1 MPFCKYTAWEVNI
14 VSAKAY
20 EALSKSNELTPVSE
34 AAQSP
39 EQRNDD
45 EKERKKRIR
54 GTLIK
59 FGSLAVFAFIVW
71 VFATISW
78 FTMNTQVES
87 GGMSLKTQGLLFTIQ
102 PVPSPYVVGIYDD
115 STKTGTYVRNTLLSG
130 ASKNSSVLTWTITN
144 DTATTNPD
152 TNKTTINKGK
162 NIGNGPAA
170 GYEGGISPGSSGEL
184 QFKFIPSRSVDAE
197 LTFYLYAY
205 SVDYDEQGDED
216 KSTIALIGEN
226 ATTDRQL
233 AKNLLNGHILLFE
246 DYDSTTGRYSGLI
259 STDDFQR
266 IMSETYTQETTESVY
281 WVWAE
286 TLAELVLDDT
296 NNAHKKNLRG
306 KKSLCANQSDII
318 KLLKNNPSWF
328 FLDPETPNRTWT
340 EFTSTTADATVVSTI
355 NSNYSLYSAYY
366 NEADQCIGTN
376 VAYLLLDMTAD
387 GIATPTP

>member
-1 MPFCKYTAWEVNI
+1 MNDNK
-14 VSAKAY
+14 
-20 EALSKSNELTPVSE
+20 SKFPIGEL
-34 AAQSP
+34 AQSVSSSSP
-39 EQRNDD
+39 KVD
-45 EKERKKRIR
+45 ELAEKKKNQKKSLIKM
-54 GTLIK
+54 GAMGILTLILLI
-59 FGSLAVFAFIVW
+59 FSSL
-71 VFATISW
+71 SW

-87 GGMSLKTQGLLFTIQ
+87 GGMSIKTQGLLFTIQ

-115 STKTGTYVRNTLLSG
+115 DTKSRTYVRNTLLSG
-130 ASKNSSVLTWTITN
+130 ASKDSSVLTWTITN
-144 DTATTNPD
+144 DTAVTD
-152 TNKTTINKGK
+152 TETKKTTVNKGK
-162 NIGNGPAA
+162 NIGNGPAT

-205 SVDYDEQGDED
+205 SVDYDDQGDEN
-216 KSTIALIGEN
+216 KSTIALIGED
-226 ATTDRQL
+226 ATADRQL
-233 AKNLLNGHILLFE
+233 AKNLINGHILLFE
-246 DYDSTTGRYSGLI
+246 NYDSNTGKYSGLI

-296 NNAHKKNLRG
+296 NNTHKKNLRG
-306 KKSLCANQSDII
+306 KKSLCADQSDII
-318 KLLKNNPSWF
+318 KLLKSKPEWF

-376 VAYLLLDMTAD
+376 VAYLLLDMAAEGT
-387 GIATPTP
+387 ATPTP

>member
-1 MPFCKYTAWEVNI
+1 MKENDLRYNI
-14 VSAKAY
+14 GELASASPS
-20 EALSKSNELTPVSE
+20 SKI
-34 AAQSP
+34 
-39 EQRNDD
+39 DD
-45 EKERKKRIR
+45 ELAEKKRIQR
-54 GTLIK
+54 NALVKMGTMGILTLLLLI
-59 FGSLAVFAFIVW
+59 FSSL
-71 VFATISW
+71 SW
-78 FTMNTQVES
+78 FTMNREVES
-87 GGMSLKTQGLLFTIQ
+87 GGMGIKTQGLLFTIQ

-130 ASKNSSVLTWTITN
+130 ASKDSSVLTWTITN
-144 DTATTNPD
+144 DTAVTDPE

-162 NIGNGPAA
+162 NIGNGPVT

-184 QFKFIPSRSVDAE
+184 QFKFIPNRSVDAE

-205 SVDYDEQGDED
+205 SVDYDDQGDED
-216 KSTIALIGEN
+216 KSTIALIGDN
-226 ATTDRQL
+226 ATADRQL

-246 DYDSTTGRYSGLI
+246 DYDSTTGQYSGLI

-306 KKSLCANQSDII
+306 KKSLCADQSDIV
-318 KLLKNNPSWF
+318 KLLKNNPTWF
-328 FLDPETPNRTWT
+328 LLDPETPNRTWT
-340 EFTSTTADATVVSTI
+340 EFTSTTDDATVVSTI
-355 NSNYSLYSAYY
+355 NSNYALYSAYY

-376 VAYLLLDMTAD
+376 VAYLLLDMAAD
-387 GIATPTP
+387 GTATPTP

>member
-1 MPFCKYTAWEVNI
+1 MNDNKTKFPI
-14 VSAKAY
+14 G
-20 EALSKSNELTPVSE
+20 EL
-34 AAQSP
+34 AQSASSSSP
-39 EQRNDD
+39 KVD
-45 EKERKKRIR
+45 ELAEKKKNQKKSLIKM
-54 GTLIK
+54 GAMGILTLILLI
-59 FGSLAVFAFIVW
+59 FSSL
-71 VFATISW
+71 SW

-87 GGMSLKTQGLLFTIQ
+87 GGMSIKSQGLLYTIE

-115 STKTGTYVRNTLLSG
+115 DTKSGTFVRNTLLSG
-130 ASKNSSVLTWTITN
+130 ASKDSSVLTWTITN
-144 DTATTNPD
+144 DTVTTDPE
-152 TNKTTINKGK
+152 TNKATVNKGK
-162 NIGNGPAA
+162 NIGNGPAT

-205 SVDYDEQGDED
+205 SVDYDDQGNED

-226 ATTDRQL
+226 STMDRQL

-246 DYDSTTGRYSGLI
+246 NYDSNTGKYSDLI
-259 STDDFQR
+259 SADDFQR
-266 IMSETYTQETTESVY
+266 VMSETYTQETTERVY

-306 KKSLCANQSDII
+306 KKSLCADQSDIV
-318 KLLKNNPSWF
+318 KLLKNNPAWF
-328 FLDPETPNRTWT
+328 LLDPETPNRTWT

>member
-1 MPFCKYTAWEVNI
+1 MKENDLRYNI
-14 VSAKAY
+14 GELASASPS
-20 EALSKSNELTPVSE
+20 SKI
-34 AAQSP
+34 
-39 EQRNDD
+39 DD
-45 EKERKKRIR
+45 ELAEKKRIQR
-54 GTLIK
+54 NALVKMGTMGILTLLLLI
-59 FGSLAVFAFIVW
+59 FSSL
-71 VFATISW
+71 SW
-78 FTMNTQVES
+78 FTMNREVES
-87 GGMSLKTQGLLFTIQ
+87 GGMGIKTQGLLFTIQ

-130 ASKNSSVLTWTITN
+130 ASKDSSVLTWTITN
-144 DTATTNPD
+144 DTAVTDPE

-162 NIGNGPAA
+162 NIGNGPAT

-184 QFKFIPSRSVDAE
+184 QFKFIPNRSVDAE

-205 SVDYDEQGDED
+205 SVDYDDQGDED
-216 KSTIALIGEN
+216 KSTIALIGDN
-226 ATTDRQL
+226 ATADRQL

-246 DYDSTTGRYSGLI
+246 DYDSTTGQYSGLI

-306 KKSLCANQSDII
+306 KKSLCADQSDIV
-318 KLLKNNPSWF
+318 KLLKNNPTWF
-328 FLDPETPNRTWT
+328 LLDPETPNRTWT
-340 EFTSTTADATVVSTI
+340 EFTSTTDDATVVSTI
-355 NSNYSLYSAYY
+355 NSNYALYSAYY

-376 VAYLLLDMTAD
+376 VAYLLLDMAAD
-387 GIATPTP
+387 GTATPTP

>member
-1 MPFCKYTAWEVNI
+1 MNDNK
-14 VSAKAY
+14 
-20 EALSKSNELTPVSE
+20 SKFPIGEL
-34 AAQSP
+34 AQSASSSSP
-39 EQRNDD
+39 KVD
-45 EKERKKRIR
+45 ELAEKKKNQKKSLIKI
-54 GTLIK
+54 GAMGILTLILLI
-59 FGSLAVFAFIVW
+59 FSSL
-71 VFATISW
+71 SW

-87 GGMSLKTQGLLFTIQ
+87 EGMSIKSQGLLYTIE

-115 STKTGTYVRNTLLSG
+115 DTKSGTFVRNTLLSG
-130 ASKNSSVLTWTITN
+130 ASKDSSVLTWTITN
-144 DTATTNPD
+144 DTVTTDPE
-152 TNKTTINKGK
+152 TNKATVNKGK
-162 NIGNGPAA
+162 NIGNGPAT

-184 QFKFIPSRSVDAE
+184 QFKFIPSRSVDTE

-205 SVDYDEQGDED
+205 SVDYDDQGDED

-226 ATTDRQL
+226 STADRQL

-246 DYDSTTGRYSGLI
+246 DYDSETGQYSGLI

-296 NNAHKKNLRG
+296 NSAHKKNLRG
-306 KKSLCANQSDII
+306 KKSLCADQSDIV
-318 KLLKNNPSWF
+318 KLLKNNPAWF
-328 FLDPETPNRTWT
+328 LLDPETPNRTWT

>member
-1 MPFCKYTAWEVNI
+1 MRKHINYT
-14 VSAKAY
+14 SAAGEDIRKRRR
-20 EALSKSNELTPVSE
+20 
-34 AAQSP
+34 SP
-39 EQRNDD
+39 
-45 EKERKKRIR
+45 
-54 GTLIK
+54 LIK
-59 FGSLAVFAFIVW
+59 LAVLLTFSLIVW
-71 VFATISW
+71 IFSSIAW

-87 GGMSLKTQGLLFTIQ
+87 EGMSVKSQGLLYKIE

-115 STKTGTYVRNTLLSG
+115 ETKSGTFVRNTLLSG
-130 ASKNSSVLTWTITN
+130 ASKDSSVLTWTITN
-144 DTATTNPD
+144 DTVTTDPE
-152 TNKTTINKGK
+152 TNKATVDKGK
-162 NIGNGPAA
+162 NIGNGPAT

-205 SVDYDEQGDED
+205 SVDYDAQGDED

-226 ATTDRQL
+226 STMDRQL
-233 AKNLLNGHILLFE
+233 AKNLLNGHILLFKNF
-246 DYDSTTGRYSGLI
+246 DSNTGKYSGLI
-259 STDDFQR
+259 SADDFQR
-266 IMSETYTQETTESVY
+266 VMSETYTQETTESVY

-306 KKSLCANQSDII
+306 KKSLCTDQSDIV
-318 KLLKNNPSWF
+318 KLLKNNPAWF
-328 FLDPETPNRTWT
+328 LLDPETPNRTWT

-355 NSNYSLYSAYY
+355 NSNYSLYSSYY

-376 VAYLLLDMTAD
+376 IAYLLLDMTAD

>member
-1 MPFCKYTAWEVNI
+1 MKENDLRYNI
-14 VSAKAY
+14 GELASA
-20 EALSKSNELTPVSE
+20 
-34 AAQSP
+34 SP
-39 EQRNDD
+39 SSRIDD
-45 EKERKKRIR
+45 ELAEKKRIQR
-54 GTLIK
+54 NALIK
-59 FGSLAVFAFIVW
+59 MGTMGILTLLLLIFSSL
-71 VFATISW
+71 SW
-78 FTMNTQVES
+78 FTMNREVES
-87 GGMSLKTQGLLFTIQ
+87 GGMGIKTQGLLFTIQ

-130 ASKNSSVLTWTITN
+130 ASKDSSVLTWTITN
-144 DTATTNPD
+144 DTAVTDPE

-162 NIGNGPAA
+162 NIGNGPAT

-184 QFKFIPSRSVDAE
+184 QFKFIPNRSVDAE

-205 SVDYDEQGDED
+205 SVDYNDQGDED
-216 KSTIALIGEN
+216 KSSIALIGEN
-226 ATTDRQL
+226 ATADRQL

-246 DYDSTTGRYSGLI
+246 DYDSETGQYSGLI

-306 KKSLCANQSDII
+306 KKSLCADQSDIV
-318 KLLKNNPSWF
+318 KLLKNNPAWF
-328 FLDPETPNRTWT
+328 LLDPETPNRTWT
-340 EFTSTTADATVVSTI
+340 EFTSTTDDATVVSTI
-355 NSNYSLYSAYY
+355 NSNYALYSAYY

-376 VAYLLLDMTAD
+376 VAYLLLDMATD
-387 GIATPTP
+387 GTATPTP

>member
-1 MPFCKYTAWEVNI
+1 MNDNKSKFPIGELPQ
-14 VSAKAY
+14 SASSSSPKVDELA
-20 EALSKSNELTPVSE
+20 EKKKNQKKSLIKMG
-34 AAQSP
+34 AMG
-39 EQRNDD
+39 
-45 EKERKKRIR
+45 IL
-54 GTLIK
+54 TLILLI
-59 FGSLAVFAFIVW
+59 FSSL
-71 VFATISW
+71 SW

-87 GGMSLKTQGLLFTIQ
+87 GGMSIKSQELLYTIE

-115 STKTGTYVRNTLLSG
+115 DTKSGTFVRNTLLSG
-130 ASKNSSVLTWTITN
+130 ASKDSSVLTWTITN
-144 DTATTNPD
+144 DTVTTDPE
-152 TNKTTINKGK
+152 TNKATVNKGK
-162 NIGNGPAA
+162 NIGNGPAT

-205 SVDYDEQGDED
+205 SVDYDDQGNED

-226 ATTDRQL
+226 STMDRQL

-246 DYDSTTGRYSGLI
+246 NYDSNTGKYSDLI
-259 STDDFQR
+259 SADDFQR
-266 IMSETYTQETTESVY
+266 VMSETYTQETTESVY

-306 KKSLCANQSDII
+306 KKSLCADQSDIV
-318 KLLKNNPSWF
+318 KLLKNNPAWF
-328 FLDPETPNRTWT
+328 LLDPETPNRTWT

>member
-1 MPFCKYTAWEVNI
+1 
-14 VSAKAY
+14 
-20 EALSKSNELTPVSE
+20 
-34 AAQSP
+34 
-39 EQRNDD
+39 
-45 EKERKKRIR
+45 
-54 GTLIK
+54 
-59 FGSLAVFAFIVW
+59 
-71 VFATISW
+71 
-78 FTMNTQVES
+78 
-87 GGMSLKTQGLLFTIQ
+87 MSLKTQGLLFTIQ

-130 ASKNSSVLTWTITN
+130 ASKNSSVLTWTIMNERT
-144 DTATTNPD
+144 TTNPD

-286 TLAELVLDDT
+286 TLAELELDDT